1 MINSTIRGRI
11 TAGILIAVLP
21 ITGFLGWYLLRWV
34 ERSDVETLSN
44 ALRAEA
50 NMISRLVEQDVVAA
64 NAESLSRIVASSSRD
79 LTRRITVVD
88 AKGQVLAE
96 SDSDPHEMQSHASR
110 PEIEEAL
117 ASGTGSAIRYSN
129 TLRQDML
136 YSAHRIGSVSS
147 PIGVVRLAE
156 PLSEI
161 RSHQVVLRRTF
172 AVAALVAT
180 VFIGWIAIWL
190 AGSIA
195 RPIGQITA
203 AATRMGKGDISA
215 RITFLDKPTD
225 EVFRLAATLNSMS
238 FELSKTLAELREE
251 KAKLEAVFSKS
262 DDAIIVIGAE
272 GQIQMLNPVASQI
285 IAPITE
291 IPAGKTLV
299 EATLSHE
306 LAELSERVMSTGTA
320 ASLIVSLASAN
331 RDVNAYVVPIDISD
345 SVGAVIV
352 MHDLTE
358 AKKIDDMRRD
368 FIANISHE
376 LRTPLAS
383 IKAMAET
390 ILLRGK
396 ADDGMVA
403 AYSTNI
409 VAETDRLVRITEDLL
424 DLSSIE
430 AGRRRII
437 KEDVSV
443 ADVTRDAVERLA
455 ACWSEKNISVDIAD
469 VGNAV
474 AYVDRDS
481 LLQALLNLLSNAI
494 TYTPE
499 GGKVSVFSFSSEAGT
514 HITVADTG
522 IGMAPEELPR
532 IFERFYRVDR
542 GRSRASGG
550 TGLGLSIVKHV
561 VDSHG
566 GEVTVESNPGHG
578 TNFTMLFPDGK

>member
-1 MINSTIRGRI
+1 MISSTIRGRI
-11 TAGILIAVLP
+11 IVGILVAVLP
-21 ITGFLGWYLLRWV
+21 IAGLLGWYLLQWV
-34 ERSDVETLSN
+34 ERSDIEALSN
-44 ALRAEA
+44 ALQAEA
-50 NMISRLVEQDVVAA
+50 RMVSALVEQDILKS
-64 NAESLSRIVASSSRD
+64 NTESLRRMAVSSGRD
-79 LTRRITVVD
+79 LSRRVTIVD

-117 ASGTGSAIRYSN
+117 ASGSGSATRYSS
-129 TLRQDML
+129 TLRQEML
-136 YSAHRIGSVSS
+136 YISYRIGSVSS

-156 PLSEI
+156 PLDEI
-161 RSHQVVLRRTF
+161 RSHQMVLRRTF
-172 AVAALVAT
+172 AGAALIAT
-180 VFIGWIAIWL
+180 ILIACIAVWL

-203 AATRMGKGDISA
+203 AATRMGKGDLSA

-225 EVFRLAATLNSMS
+225 EVLRLAGTLNSMS
-238 FELSKTLAELREE
+238 FELSQTLTKLREE

-262 DDAIIVIGAE
+262 DDAIIVIDAE
-272 GQIQMLNPVASQI
+272 GRIQMLNPVASQI
-285 IAPITE
+285 ISSRTE
-291 IPAGKTLV
+291 NSEGKTLI

-306 LAELSERVMSTGTA
+306 LAELSERVIATGTA
-320 ASLIVSLASAN
+320 ASLVVSFAPAN
-331 RDVNAYVVPIDISD
+331 RDVNAYAVPIDISG

-358 AKKIDDMRRD
+358 AKRIDDMRRD

-396 ADDGMVA
+396 TDEAMVA
-403 AYSTNI
+403 AYSSSI
-409 VAETDRLVRITEDLL
+409 VAETDSLVRITEDLL

-430 AGRRRII
+430 AGRRKII
-437 KEDVSV
+437 KHNVPLVE
-443 ADVTRDAVERLA
+443 VTRDAVERLA

-469 VGNAV
+469 VGDAV

-499 GGKVSVFSFSSEAGT
+499 GGKVSVSAFSSEAGT

-522 IGMAPEELPR
+522 IGIAPEELPR

-550 TGLGLSIVKHV
+550 TGLGLSIIKHV

-566 GEVTVESNPGHG
+566 GEVTVESKPGHG
-578 TNFTMLFPDGK
+578 TSFTMLFPDGQ

>member
-1 MINSTIRGRI
+1 MIGNSIRGRI
-11 TAGILIAVLP
+11 VAGILIAVLP
-21 ITGFLGWYLLRWV
+21 ITGFLGWYLLQWV
-34 ERSDVETLSN
+34 EQSDVEALSN
-44 ALRAEA
+44 AMRAEA
-50 NMISRLVEQDVVAA
+50 RMVASLVEQDVVQA
-64 NAESLSRIVASSSRD
+64 NLEKLNLTAGCSGRD
-79 LTRRITVVD
+79 LTRRITIVD
-88 AKGQVLAE
+88 AKGRVLAE
-96 SDSDPHEMQSHASR
+96 SDTDPHEMQSHASR
-110 PEIEEAL
+110 QEIEEARL
-117 ASGTGSAIRYSN
+117 SGYGSGIRYSD

-136 YSAHRIGSVSS
+136 YISYRIGSASFPV
-147 PIGVVRLAE
+147 GFVRLAE
-156 PLSEI
+156 PLDEI
-161 RSHQVVLRRTF
+161 RRHQVVLRRTF
-172 AVAALVAT
+172 AGAALIAT
-180 VFIGWIAIWL
+180 VMIAGIAIWL

-195 RPIGQITA
+195 RPLGQITA
-203 AATRMGKGDISA
+203 AATRMGKGDLSA

-225 EVFRLAATLNSMS
+225 EVFRLASTLNSMS
-238 FELSKTLAELREE
+238 FELSQTLAELREE

-262 DDAIIVIGAE
+262 DDAIIVIDAE
-272 GQIQMLNPVASQI
+272 GRIQMLNPVATQI
-285 IAPITE
+285 IAPVTE
-291 IPAGKTLV
+291 NPAGKTLV

-306 LAELSERVMSTGTA
+306 LAELSERVMATETA
-320 ASLIVSLASAN
+320 ASLVVSLAPAN
-331 RDVNAYVVPIDISD
+331 CDVNAYVVPIDISD

-358 AKKIDDMRRD
+358 AKRIDDVRRD

-396 ADDGMVA
+396 ADDSMVA
-403 AYSTNI
+403 AYSSSI

-430 AGRRRII
+430 AGRRKII
-437 KEDVSV
+437 REDVPLAV
-443 ADVTRDAVERLA
+443 VTRDAIDRLSS
-455 ACWSEKNISVDIAD
+455 WSSRMNISVELEDMDNI
-469 VGNAV
+469 V

-494 TYTPE
+494 TYTSE
-499 GGKVSVFSFSSEAGT
+499 GGRVLISALSSEAGT
-514 HITVADTG
+514 LITVTDTG

-566 GEVTVESNPGHG
+566 GEVTVESKPGQG
-578 TNFTMLFPDGK
+578 TSFTMRFPNAK